1 MMKTLIAIVACL
13 MISTHVF
20 AGAFSGTYKTMPS
33 KKSGGWAHVKFG
45 ACKENKHLIC
55 GTLIKAFSKDGKVIK
70 NYEHKGKYVVWDM
83 KKDGDN
89 KFSGGKIKDYSD
101 GKVYNSKMEILT
113 KKKIGVSGC
122 VLFICQAQEWSKIK

>member
-1 MMKTLIAIVACL
+1 MMKTLIAIVAFL

-20 AGAFSGTYKTMPS
+20 AGAFSGKYKTMPS
-33 KKSGGWAHVKFG
+33 KKSGGWAYVKFG
-45 ACKENKHLIC
+45 ACKENKRLIC

-70 NYEHKGKYVVWDM
+70 NYEHKGKNVVWDM

-89 KFSGGKIKDYSD
+89 NFSGGKIKDYSD

-122 VLFICQAQEWSKIK
+122 VLFICQAQEWSKVK